1 MKQDNIVTYP
11 APKGAA
17 LSDQYSVTVNG
28 KPLDVYVAPVWEPEP
43 RYEKSFGGPY
53 SFAYFDCSGTAVVQ
67 VEVRNQ
73 PMTRERLRILPESRG
88 ILPEI
93 TGSKLSFAVSSPC
106 QLSIEPDGK
115 NGPLLLFANPLE
127 VDPPKPGDAGVIY
140 FGPGLHLANEIKVS
154 DNQTLYIAGGAVV
167 KGGVAARGKN
177 ITIRGR
183 GIIDGLDWERFKGPT
198 GNLISLTLCTD
209 VRVEGVILKDS
220 WAWTFPMWGCRNVRI
235 DNVKIV
241 SARCENNDG
250 IGVCN
255 SQHVVIRNC
264 FVRTDD
270 DCITTK
276 GFGWPERDK
285 AKDGDPVEDVTV
297 SQCVLWTDRAH
308 IWRLGCENW
317 AEGMRRLT
325 FRDIDVIHYVD
336 PTNPAIIIQP
346 AEGMV
351 MEDVRFED
359 IRINGEGQEKLIEI
373 HPAPTIWFRRWETPG
388 NVRRVRFADLVVSG
402 NAPADTGS
410 IVVRGCDREH
420 TVRDVSFNN
429 VVRYGEQATA
439 TSPNILIGEQAHGIV
454 FQP

>member
-1 MKQDNIVTYP
+1 MCDNPHLVVAYP
-11 APKGAA
+11 APAGAA
-17 LSDQYSVTVNG
+17 LSDQYTIRVNG
-28 KPLDVYVAPVWEPEP
+28 KPVDVYLAPVWEPTYVKP
-43 RYEKSFGGPY
+43 FGGPY
-53 SFAYFDCSGTAVVQ
+53 AFAYFDFRGTVTIEVTTAKPLDSLRVQ
-67 VEVRNQ
+67 
-73 PMTRERLRILPESRG
+73 PASRG
-88 ILPEI
+88 IQPQIDGDTLRFEI
-93 TGSKLSFAVSSPC
+93 SQPG
-106 QLSIEPDGK
+106 QLAIEPDAK
-115 NGPLLLFANPLE
+115 NGPLLLFANPIE
-127 VDPPKPGDAGVIY
+127 ENPPQPDDPGVVY
-140 FGPGLHLANEIKVS
+140 FGPGVHDAGEIKLG
-154 DNQTLYIAGGAVV
+154 DDQTLYVAGGAVV
-167 KGGVAARGKN
+167 KGGVAARGSN
-177 ITIRGR
+177 IAIRGR

-198 GNLISLTLCTD
+198 GNLISLTLCTG

-255 SQHVVIRNC
+255 SQDVAISHC
-264 FVRTDD
+264 FIRTDD
-270 DCITTK
+270 DCITAK

-308 IWRLGCENW
+308 ILRLGCENW

-325 FRDIDVIHYVD
+325 FRDNDVIHYVD

-346 AEGMV
+346 AEEMV

-388 NVRRVRFADLVVSG
+388 NVRRVRFSDIVVSG
-402 NAPADTGS
+402 NAPADTGC
-410 IVVRGCDREH
+410 IVVSGCDPAH
-420 TVRDVSFNN
+420 TVRDVSFKN
-429 VVRYGEQATA
+429 VLRYGKQATA
-439 TSPNILIGEQAHGIV
+439 TSPNILIGEHAQGIV
-454 FQP
+454 FQQ